1 MLLEDNK
8 KHEELCIQKY
18 QSYAAQ
24 ASSPELQQ
32 LFLTHAS
39 HEQQHY
45 HTINQLLNGHF
56 PPVSPQGN
64 AQQQQQKQYQ
74 QQGQQQ
80 SQYQQ
85 QQYQQQ
91 QYQQQQYQ
99 QQQYQL
105 QQQQLQQQQMQEQY
119 PQQQLRQQAQI
130 NLPTGSGNDIDA
142 FLCND
147 LLNTEKYIS
156 GTYDTTIFEFTN
168 PQVRQILNH
177 IQKEE
182 QKHGED
188 IFLYMQSHNMYNPQR

>member
-1 MLLEDNK
+1 MVQLNYTLTQKERMLLEDNK

-45 HTINQLLNGHF
+45 HTINQLLNGQF

-80 SQYQQ
+80 SQY
-85 QQYQQQ
+85 
-91 QYQQQQYQ
+91 
-99 QQQYQL
+99 
-105 QQQQLQQQQMQEQY
+105 QQQLQQQQMQEQY